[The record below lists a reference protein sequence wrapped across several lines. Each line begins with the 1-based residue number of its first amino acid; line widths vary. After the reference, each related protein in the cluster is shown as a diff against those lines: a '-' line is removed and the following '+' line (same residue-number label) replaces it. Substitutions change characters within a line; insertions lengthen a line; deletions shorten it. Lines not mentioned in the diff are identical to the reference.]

1 MGINL
6 IWRRKTERDDV
17 VELAISAI
25 RLLSVIVVLVFATS
39 SVFGQ
44 TEQVLYSFQGGTDGN
59 IPEGRVVFD
68 TAGNLYGA
76 TNEGGVFQCGMV
88 YQLSPPLIQ
97 GSPWTETEIYSF
109 GCKTSGD
116 AAFPAGGLVIDD
128 AGNLYGSTAY
138 GGAGNC
144 LLLGALMGC
153 GAVYELSPPTLQGGG
168 WTETIIYSFPDD
180 VVGGYV
186 PWGDLVFDDKGNLY
200 GATDFGGG
208 HGTYCNPFYSY
219 CGTVYEL
226 SPPAQ
231 PGGAWTEKMLHGFAG
246 NAPKGAAIVG
256 DGANPN
262 GGLILDNAGNVYG
275 TTLWGGNTLGMCKGV
290 QGSSGCGTVFELSP
304 PRAPNGEW
312 TETILHRFSGPD
324 GVSPAAGVIA
334 DGEGNLY
341 GTTEGGPRNG
351 GYGEIFKLNKPT
363 GSNLPWIDTELYLFK
378 GGSNGWYP
386 DSGVAFDSMGRLYGT
401 TLGSATNRG
410 EVYRLGT
417 ASASGEITA
426 IPLYNFAGVP
436 DGAHPDGPLVFD
448 QKGNIYGITQGGG
461 TGTGCNYGGCGTVYE
476 LSP

>member
-1 MGINL
+1 LGIDL
-6 IWRRKTERDDV
+6 TWRKITERGGV
-17 VELAISAI
+17 VKLTICAI
-25 RLLSVIVVLVFATS
+25 RMLSAFLILVFAIS
-39 SVFGQ
+39 PVFGQ

-76 TNEGGVFQCGMV
+76 TNEGGAFQCGMV

-109 GCKTSGD
+109 GCKNDGD

-153 GAVYELSPPTLQGGG
+153 GAVYELSPPMRQGGG

-180 VVGGYV
+180 TVGGYV

-208 HGTYCNPFYSY
+208 HGTYCDPFYSY

-262 GGLILDNAGNVYG
+262 GGLILDKAGNVYG
-275 TTLWGGNTLGMCKGV
+275 TTLWGGNTLGECKGV
-290 QGSSGCGTVFELSP
+290 QGSAGCGTVFELSP
-304 PRAPNGEW
+304 PSAPDGEW
-312 TETILHRFSGPD
+312 TETILHRFSGSD
-324 GVSPAAGVIA
+324 GGNPEAGVIA

-341 GTTEGGPRNG
+341 GTTYGGGSGP
-351 GYGEIFKLNKPT
+351 YGLAFKLNTPKEKLQ
-363 GSNLPWIDTELYLFK
+363 GWTETPLYVF
-378 GGSNGWYP
+378 GANNHGWNP
-386 DSGVAFDSMGRLYGT
+386 DAGLAFDSMRRLYGT
-401 TLGSATNRG
+401 TLGSATNHG
-410 EVYRLGT
+410 EVYRLET
-417 ASASGEITA
+417 VTASGEMA
-426 IPLYNFAGVP
+426 EIPLYNFKDSP
-436 DGAHPDGPLVFD
+436 DGAHPDGPLIFD
-448 QKGNIYGITQGGG
+448 QAGNIYGITEGGG
-461 TGTGCNYGGCGTVYE
+461 TGTDCIYGGCGTVYE